1 MTPPPPATSVA
12 TLIRPPARPVDSEVN
27 RGILQVLERT
37 TLGYWALLGIT
48 MGFVGL
54 AGGLWIYQ
62 VYKGLG
68 IAGYVHPVFW
78 GVYIVTF
85 VFWVGIA
92 HAGTLISA
100 ILYLFRAKWRNAVNR
115 SAEAMTVF
123 AVLTAAQF
131 LGIHV
136 GRIWKSYFILP
147 YPNQR
152 GLWVNFKSP
161 LLWDTFAIST
171 YATISIVFFYVGLI
185 PDLAIA
191 RDRAKGWRKLLYTV
205 LALGWQGTSR
215 QWKAHNRTVLHLSG
229 LATPLVLS
237 VHSVVSWDFA
247 MSIVPGWHAT
257 IFGPYFVA
265 GAIFSG
271 FAMVLT
277 VMIPVRRIYGLE
289 AYLTD
294 YHFDMMA
301 RFLLLTSMIVGY
313 SYASEYFV
321 AWYSA
326 VEAERSAFWLRA
338 FGPYWISTWVM
349 IICNAVIPHVFWFKK
364 ARVHLPTVFTVSVL
378 VNVGM
383 WFERYVII
391 ITGLSREYN
400 PAVWGVYTPS
410 YVEMGIL
417 AGSFAFF
424 GMFFLIFLK
433 LFPVIAIAEVKE
445 ITIHEREHA
454 KNHWDHAHTYGEIH

>member
-1 MTPPPPATSVA
+1 MTSPPAMAAAEMMTPVGAKP
-12 TLIRPPARPVDSEVN
+12 DSQAN
-27 RGILQVLERT
+27 RDILRVMEHT
-37 TLGYWALLGIT
+37 TFGWWALVAIT
-48 MGFVGL
+48 FLILHAAVGVVF
-54 AGGLWIYQ
+54 YQ

-68 IAGYVHPVFW
+68 IAGYSHPIFW
-78 GVYIVTF
+78 GLYIVTF

-100 ILYLFRAKWRNAVNR
+100 ILYLFRARWRNAINR
-115 SAEAMTVF
+115 SAEAMTVI
-123 AVLTAAQF
+123 AVITAMQF

-161 LLWDTFAIST
+161 LMWDTFAIST
-171 YATISIVFFYVGLI
+171 YGTISAVFLFVGMI

-191 RDRAKGWRKLLYTV
+191 RDRATGWRKVLYTL
-205 LALGWQGTSR
+205 LALGWQGTAR
-215 QWKAHNRTVLHLSG
+215 QWKAHTRTTLHLSG

-257 IFGPYFVA
+257 IFAPYFVA

-277 VMIPVRRIYGLE
+277 VLIPVRRIYGLE
-289 AYLTD
+289 RYLTT

-301 RFLLLTSMIVGY
+301 RFILLTSVIVGY
-313 SYASEYFV
+313 SYAIEYFV
-321 AWYSA
+321 AWYSG
-326 VEAERSAFWLRA
+326 VEPEKSSFWLRA
-338 FGPYWISTWVM
+338 FGPYWISTWTM
-349 IICNAVIPHVFWFKK
+349 ITCNVVVPQVFWFRQ
-364 ARVHLPTVFTVSVL
+364 ARQSIPVLFVVSVL

-391 ITGLSREYN
+391 ITGLSREYV
-400 PAVWGVYTPS
+400 PAVWGLYTPS
-410 YVEMGIL
+410 VPELVVL
-417 AGSFAFF
+417 AGSFSLFAFA
-424 GMFFLIFLK
+424 FLIFLK

-445 ITIHEREHA
+445 LEIHEKLHGR
-454 KNHWDHAHTYGEIH
+454 AH